1 MAEASKN
8 LPLGFL
14 NIYKPKGMTSHD
26 VISRLRRITHIKQ
39 IGHTG
44 TLDPFAVG
52 VLPVGIGK
60 ATKLFEYLDDD
71 KEYLATVQFG
81 KNTDTYDIEGEVTN
95 TFDKKVTQ
103 SQVEV
108 ALKSFEGEISQMP
121 PIYSAIKLNGKK
133 LYEYAREGKDVKI
146 EPRKV
151 FINKIELKEFD
162 EENQSA
168 QILVA
173 CSKGTYIRSI
183 AYDLG
188 KTLGCGGYLT
198 ALERTKAG
206 KFEVRDAIELDKFSD
221 METVIQNLIYPT
233 KVLDI
238 PSYELNAQECV
249 RVSHGMA
256 LYNDK
261 FTTGDIVFLVY
272 SGRILAVGKVEQN
285 KILAK
290 KVFEVL

>member
-1 MAEASKN
+1 MTATSKN

-14 NIYKPKGMTSHD
+14 NVYKPKGMTSHD

-60 ATKLFEYLDDD
+60 ATKLFEYLDDN

-81 KNTDTYDIEGEVTN
+81 KNTSTYDIEGEITD

-103 SQVEV
+103 AQVEV
-108 ALKSFEGEISQMP
+108 ALKSFEGEITQLP
-121 PIYSAIKLNGKK
+121 PIYSAIKVNGKK
-133 LYEYAREGKDVKI
+133 LYEYAREGKEVKI

-151 FINKIELKEFD
+151 FISRIELKEFD

-168 QILVA
+168 KVLIG

-188 KTLGCGGYLT
+188 KILACGGYLT

-206 KFEVRDAIELDKFSD
+206 KFEVQDAIELDKFSD
-221 METVIQNLIYPT
+221 IEIVTQKLIYPT
-233 KVLDI
+233 NVLDI
-238 PSYELNAQECV
+238 PSYELNDQECV

-256 LYNDK
+256 IYNDK

-272 SGRILAVGKVEQN
+272 SGKIFAVGKVEQN

-290 KVFEVL
+290 KVFEVI

>member
-1 MAEASKN
+1 MSQSAEVLS
-8 LPLGFL
+8 GFV
-14 NIYKPKGMTSHD
+14 NVYKPKGMTSHD

-60 ATKLFEYLDDD
+60 VTKLFEYLDDD

-81 KNTDTYDIEGEVTN
+81 KNTSTYDIEGEVTD
-95 TFDKKVTQ
+95 TFDKKVTR
-103 SQVEV
+103 SEVEV
-108 ALKSFEGEISQMP
+108 ILKSFEGEISQLP
-121 PIYSAIKLNGKK
+121 PIYSAIKVNGKK
-133 LYEYAREGKDVKI
+133 LYEYAREGKEVKI
-146 EPRKV
+146 EPRKI
-151 FINKIELKEFD
+151 FISKIELAEFD
-162 EENQSA
+162 EEKQSA
-168 QILVA
+168 KILIG

-188 KTLGCGGYLT
+188 KLLGCGGYLT

-206 KFEVRDAIELDKFSD
+206 RFLIENSVKLENLTDIDVIRD
-221 METVIQNLIYPT
+221 NLISPLE
-233 KVLDI
+233 VLGN
-238 PSYELNAQECV
+238 PVYQLNEEERI
-249 RVSHGMA
+249 RVSHGNF
-256 LYNDK
+256 LYNKNFNDE
-261 FTTGDIVFLVY
+261 DIVFLIY
-272 SGRILAVGKVEQN
+272 SGKIFAVGKVEQN